1 MKSDSVP
8 FIIGTA
14 SVDMTTMA
22 AGVICTAVV
31 LAVMIG
37 IRKDLAA
44 FALVAG
50 GLAIALTM

>member
-8 FIIGTA
+8 FVIGTA
-14 SVDMTTMA
+14 SIDVTTMA
-22 AGVICTAVV
+22 AAAICVTVV